1 MGRKMSEYKKKTG
14 ELSDSWKKIC
24 DESPEE
30 TYRKWKDDHDKKV
43 AEMKKQQEAKMEKI
57 RKEKEEKEDKENNKK
72 DNEKNTEKP
81 AVQTDVKKPENIVDP
96 VPEAEIPKIKE
107 EPKVEEKAQPSETTD
122 TDKNQ

>member
-30 TYRKWKDDHDKKV
+30 TYRKWKEDHDKKL

-57 RKEKEEKEDKENNKK
+57 RKEKEEKEVDKENKN
-72 DNEKNTEKP
+72 DNEKNTENQQVP
-81 AVQTDVKKPENIVDP
+81 DVKKPENGSDSV
-96 VPEAEIPKIKE
+96 VPDAEA
-107 EPKVEEKAQPSETTD
+107 PKVKE
-122 TDKNQ
+122 